1 MEENGISKRRVIRW
15 GIVIMLIATPLGFLV
30 DGLLEFPIQ
39 ESSSKESA
47 VLAEFDEIKTSAAK
61 SDIDQDS
68 IYTNFDL
75 GFQVLRPTNN
85 WEIHPVSERIEPEKF
100 QVLKSRGLI
109 DGIYLEENH
118 EKQFMIT
125 VSTIPDDFELDR
137 FVNLQIAQLE
147 MQTDVEVPKKEISLD
162 KDHAV
167 FAMKIPTENWN
178 YGEQVLFL
186 KDGKLFMLQY
196 SGQDPDS
203 INYEKGLE
211 YRAIMDSFETI

>member
-1 MEENGISKRRVIRW
+1 MEENGISKRRAIRW
-15 GIVIMLIATPLGFLV
+15 GIIIMVIVTPLGFLV
-30 DGLLEFPIQ
+30 DGFLDFPVQ
-39 ESSSKESA
+39 ESSAKESA
-47 VLAEFDEIKTSAAK
+47 VLTEFEEIKTSTAK
-61 SDIDQDS
+61 SNVDQDS
-68 IYTNFDL
+68 IYTDFDL
-75 GFQVLRPTNN
+75 GFQVLRPTNS
-85 WEIHPVSERIEPEKF
+85 WEIHPVSERIGSEKF

-125 VSTIPDDFELDR
+125 VTAIPEDFELDR

-167 FAMKIPTENWN
+167 FAMKIPTENWS

-196 SGQDPDS
+196 SGQDPDN
-203 INYEKGLE
+203 IDYEKGLE
-211 YRAIMDSFETI
+211 YRAIMDSFEAI

>member
-1 MEENGISKRRVIRW
+1 MDENGISKRKAIRW
-15 GIVIMLIATPLGFLV
+15 GIIIMVIVTPLGFLV
-30 DGLLEFPIQ
+30 DGLLDFPLQ
-39 ESSSKESA
+39 ESSEKESA
-47 VLAEFDEIKTSAAK
+47 VLAEFEEIKTTTAK
-61 SDIDQDS
+61 SEIDQDS
-68 IYTNFDL
+68 IYTDFDL
-75 GFQVLRPTNN
+75 GFQVLKPTNN
-85 WEIHPVSERIEPEKF
+85 WDIHPVSERVEPEKL

-109 DGIYLEENH
+109 GGIYLEENH

-125 VSTIPDDFELDR
+125 VTSIPEDFELDR

-167 FAMKIPTENWN
+167 FAMKIPTENWS

-211 YRAIMDSFETI
+211 YRAIIDSFKTI